1 MYKWSTFLRQ
11 LGALFDDSA
20 TNDSCEIQFW
30 KVNIFEC
37 WLNISVLKQ
46 GYALYGGSVVLI
58 ASLSIKE
65 KIKSFQ
71 SYE

>member
-1 MYKWSTFLRQ
+1 MINLRQ
-11 LGALFDDSA
+11 LGALFDVLS
-20 TNDSCEIQFW
+20 TCWFSNQRFLRNT
-30 KVNIFEC
+30 VLNIFEC